1 MLNFDK
7 VSAHLILAATVAQ
20 VAVGALLAWA
30 VGFVHVIH

>member
-1 MLNFDK
+1 MFDRYT
-7 VSAHLILAATVAQ
+7 SRLLLAATVAQ